1 MIMNFNIRN
10 VVPIACVFLLASCS
24 QQQAR
29 RPLTQTSGQF
39 MKESANRNIKLIANE
54 EALIDSV
61 IRKNPERKYLASK
74 KGYWYFYESQN
85 TKDTLTPQR
94 GDVAFFDYEIA
105 DLRGNVIYSE
115 VELKPQTYLVDKQ
128 NILMGLRDGIKL
140 MHKNEKVSFLFPSH
154 LGHGYRG
161 DNDRIPPNLP
171 LVVTVRLH
179 DFKPEAVARSSVKK
193 KAPVAPVQEEKVP
206 LESEE
211 IKPE

>member
-1 MIMNFNIRN
+1 MNFNIRN
-10 VVPIACVFLLASCS
+10 IIPVGFAILLASCS

-29 RPLTQTSGQF
+29 RPLTQTSGKF
-39 MKESANRNIKLIANE
+39 MKESMSRNIKLIANE

-61 IRKNPERKYLASK
+61 IRKHPERKYVATP
-74 KGYWYFYESQN
+74 KGYWYYYEMEN
-85 TKDTLTPQR
+85 TKDTLTPKR

-105 DLRGNVIYSE
+105 DLKGNVIYSE

-140 MHKNEKVSFLFPSH
+140 MNKNEKVSFLFPSH

-171 LVVTVRLH
+171 LVVTVSLH
-179 DFKPEAVARSSVKK
+179 DFKPEAAARAEQKTSIASPVKK
-193 KAPVAPVQEEKVP
+193 ATTPIIKEET
-206 LESEE
+206 
-211 IKPE
+211 KPE

>member
-1 MIMNFNIRN
+1 MQFNIRIIIP
-10 VVPIACVFLLASCS
+10 VAIAVLVSSCS

-29 RPLTQTSGQF
+29 RPLTQTSGKF
-39 MKESANRNIKLIANE
+39 MKESMNRNIKLIANE

-61 IRKNPERKYLASK
+61 IQKNPERKYIATP
-74 KGYWYFYESQN
+74 KGYWYYYETEN
-85 TKDTLTPQR
+85 TIDTLTPKR
-94 GDVAFFDYEIA
+94 GDVAFFDYEIT
-105 DLRGNVIYSE
+105 DLKGNLIYSE

-171 LVVTVRLH
+171 LIVTVSLR
-179 DFKPEAVARSSVKK
+179 DFKPEAEARTEIKKQSIPSAKKVETSSTTT
-193 KAPVAPVQEEKVP
+193 
-206 LESEE
+206 EE

>member
-1 MIMNFNIRN
+1 MNLNLRNIIP
-10 VVPIACVFLLASCS
+10 VGFAILLASCS

-29 RPLTQTSGQF
+29 RPLTQTSGKF
-39 MKESANRNIKLIANE
+39 MKESMNRNIKLIANE

-61 IRKNPERKYLASK
+61 IRKHPERKYVATP
-74 KGYWYFYESQN
+74 KGYWYYYEMEN
-85 TKDTLTPQR
+85 TKDTLTPKR

-105 DLRGNVIYSE
+105 DLKGNVIYSE

-140 MHKNEKVSFLFPSH
+140 MNKNEKVSFLFPSH

-171 LVVTVRLH
+171 LVVTVSLR
-179 DFKPEAVARSSVKK
+179 DFKPEAVARTEQKTSTVSPVKI
-193 KAPVAPVQEEKVP
+193 PVTPTTK
-206 LESEE
+206 EE

>member
-1 MIMNFNIRN
+1 MNFNLKNIIPLAF
-10 VVPIACVFLLASCS
+10 VVALASCS

-29 RPLTQTSGQF
+29 KPITQTSGKF
-39 MKESANRNIKLIANE
+39 MKESMKRNIKLIANE

-61 IRKNPERKYLASK
+61 IRNNPEKKYIAST
-74 KGYWYFYESQN
+74 KGYWYFYETQN
-85 TKDTLTPQR
+85 TKDTLTPKR

-105 DLRGNVIYSE
+105 DLKGNVIYSE

-128 NILMGLRDGIKL
+128 NILMGMRDGIKL

-171 LVVTVRLH
+171 LVVTVNLR
-179 DFKPEAVARSSVKK
+179 DFKPEAAARAENKK
-193 KAPVAPVQEEKVP
+193 PVVAPIP
-206 LESEE
+206 ASTTE

>member
-1 MIMNFNIRN
+1 MA
-10 VVPIACVFLLASCS
+10 VLLASCS

-29 RPLTQTSGQF
+29 RPLTQTSGKF
-39 MKESANRNIKLIANE
+39 MKESVDRNIKLIANE
-54 EALIDSV
+54 ESLIDSV
-61 IRKNPERKYLASK
+61 ISKHPERKYIASK
-74 KGYWYFYESQN
+74 KGYWYYYENEN
-85 TKDTLTPQR
+85 TKDTLTPKR
-94 GDVAFFDYEIA
+94 GDVAYFDYEIT

-140 MHKNEKVSFLFPSH
+140 MKKNEKVSFLFPSH

-171 LVVTVRLH
+171 LTVTVSLR
-179 DFKPEAVARSSVKK
+179 DFKPEAVARAKTNTPTV
-193 KAPVAPVQEEKVP
+193 VP
-206 LESEE
+206 TKPEE

>member
-1 MIMNFNIRN
+1 MNFNLKNIM
-10 VVPIACVFLLASCS
+10 PLAFVAILAGCS

-29 RPLTQTSGQF
+29 KPITQTSGKF
-39 MKESANRNIKLIANE
+39 MKESMKRNIKLIANE

-61 IRKNPERKYLASK
+61 IRNNPEKKYIAST
-74 KGYWYFYESQN
+74 KGYWYFYETQN
-85 TKDTLTPQR
+85 TKDTLTPKR

-105 DLRGNVIYSE
+105 DLKGNVIYSE

-128 NILMGLRDGIKL
+128 NILMGMRDGIKL

-171 LVVTVRLH
+171 LVVTVNLR
-179 DFKPEAVARSSVKK
+179 DFKPEAAARAENKRPV
-193 KAPVAPVQEEKVP
+193 VAPTP
-206 LESEE
+206 TPE

>member
-1 MIMNFNIRN
+1 MNFNIRN
-10 VVPIACVFLLASCS
+10 IIPVGFAILLASCS

-29 RPLTQTSGQF
+29 RPLTQTSGKF
-39 MKESANRNIKLIANE
+39 MKESMNRNIKLIANE

-61 IRKNPERKYLASK
+61 IRKHPERKYIATP
-74 KGYWYFYESQN
+74 KGYWYYYEMEN
-85 TKDTLTPQR
+85 TKDTLTPKR

-105 DLRGNVIYSE
+105 DLKGNVIYSE

-140 MHKNEKVSFLFPSH
+140 MNKNEKVSFLFPSH

-171 LVVTVRLH
+171 LVVTVSLR
-179 DFKPEAVARSSVKK
+179 DFKPEAVARTQQKTPAVSPVKI
-193 KAPVAPVQEEKVP
+193 PVTPTTK
-206 LESEE
+206 EE

>member
-1 MIMNFNIRN
+1 MNFNIRN
-10 VVPIACVFLLASCS
+10 IIPVGFAILLASCS

-29 RPLTQTSGQF
+29 RPLTQTSGKF
-39 MKESANRNIKLIANE
+39 MKESMSRNIKLIANE

-61 IRKNPERKYLASK
+61 IRKHPERKYVATP
-74 KGYWYFYESQN
+74 KGYWYYYEMEN
-85 TKDTLTPQR
+85 TKDTLTPKR

-105 DLRGNVIYSE
+105 DLKGNVIYSE

-140 MHKNEKVSFLFPSH
+140 MNKNEKVSFLFPSH

-171 LVVTVRLH
+171 LVVTVSLH
-179 DFKPEAVARSSVKK
+179 DFKPEAAARAEQKTSIASPVKK
-193 KAPVAPVQEEKVP
+193 ATTPIIKEETK
-206 LESEE
+206 SE
-211 IKPE
+211 

>member
-1 MIMNFNIRN
+1 MQFNIKIIL
-10 VVPIACVFLLASCS
+10 PIAMATLFASCS

-29 RPLTQTSGQF
+29 RPITQTSGKF
-39 MKESANRNIKLIANE
+39 MTESVNRNIKLIANE

-61 IRKNPERKYLASK
+61 IKKHSERKYIASK
-74 KGYWYFYESQN
+74 KGYWYYYEKQN
-85 TKDTLTPQR
+85 STDTITPKR
-94 GDVAFFDYEIA
+94 GDVAYFDYEIA
-105 DLRGNVIYSE
+105 DLKGNIIYSE

-171 LVVTVRLH
+171 LIVTVNLR
-179 DFKPEAVARSSVKK
+179 DFKTESAARAEVKNQALAPK
-193 KAPVAPVQEEKVP
+193 KN
-206 LESEE
+206 EE
-211 IKPE
+211 IKSE

>member
-1 MIMNFNIRN
+1 MTFKFRFITPLI
-10 VVPIACVFLLASCS
+10 VAVLAASCS

-29 RPLTQTSGQF
+29 RPLTQTSGKF
-39 MKESANRNIKLIANE
+39 MKESVSRNIKLIANE

-61 IRKNPERKYLASK
+61 IKKNPERKYTASK
-74 KGYWYFYESQN
+74 KGYWYYYEKQN
-85 TKDTLTPQR
+85 TTDTLTPKR
-94 GDVAFFDYEIA
+94 GDVAYFDYEIA
-105 DLRGNVIYSE
+105 DLKGNVIYSE

-171 LVVTVRLH
+171 LIVTVNLS
-179 DFKPEAVARSSVKK
+179 DFKPESAAR
-193 KAPVAPVQEEKVP
+193 AKVP
-206 LESEE
+206 TPKVVPTPTKEVQ
-211 IKPE
+211 PE

>member
-1 MIMNFNIRN
+1 MQFNIRIIIP
-10 VVPIACVFLLASCS
+10 VALAVLVSSCS

-29 RPLTQTSGQF
+29 RPLTQTSGKF
-39 MKESANRNIKLIANE
+39 MKESMNRNIKLIANE

-61 IRKNPERKYLASK
+61 IQKNPERKYIATP
-74 KGYWYFYESQN
+74 KGYWYYYETEN
-85 TKDTLTPQR
+85 TKDTLTPKR
-94 GDVAFFDYEIA
+94 GDVAFFDYEIT
-105 DLRGNVIYSE
+105 DLKGNLIYSE

-171 LVVTVRLH
+171 LIVTVSLR
-179 DFKPEAVARSSVKK
+179 DFKPEAEARTEIKKPSIQPTKKVEASSTTT
-193 KAPVAPVQEEKVP
+193 
-206 LESEE
+206 EE